1 MIPIKPSNCTILKLK
16 LDKDRTNLL
25 ARKASKGKTKGK
37 GEKYT

>member
-1 MIPIKPSNCTILKLK
+1 MIPIKPSNCTITKLK

-25 ARKASKGKTKGK
+25 SRKASKGITKGK